1 MDMLR
6 KYFPYSFLKKDDFRG
21 LVINILRHIVVAAVA
36 SIVIWLGSKV
46 PFVGVVISILGSL
59 VGLYI
64 LISMILSVLD
74 YLQLLK

>member
-6 KYFPYSFLKKDDFRG
+6 KYFPYAFAKKDGFTG
-21 LVINILRHIVVAAVA
+21 LVINIIVHIVVAAIA
-36 SIVIWLGSKV
+36 SIVIWLGSMV

-74 YLQLLK
+74 YLQVLK